1 MKFTDKMQLLKQGVS
16 FAEIKELEM
25 EEAAEIEASKKHPE
39 NEPKEPENEPKTPEV
54 DKTTDADVKEL
65 KSALEVAT
73 KALEESKATIEKQ
86 KDELTKLNEDF
97 TKLVNKQ
104 TVAEKTELTATDVM
118 KELYNP
124 DKKKEV
130 N

>member
-16 FAEIKELEM
+16 FAEIKELEL
-25 EEAAEIEASKKHPE
+25 EEAAEIEASKKHTDE
-39 NEPKEPENEPKTPEV
+39 GAKEPENEPKESEV
-54 DKTTDADVKEL
+54 DKTTNEDVKEL
-65 KSALEVAT
+65 KSALELAT

-118 KELYNP
+118 KELFNP